1 MIKEGLPAYQEH
13 GESGALTNKKVVFR
27 FVFKV
32 KEKAVTIYFVTA

>member
-1 MIKEGLPAYQEH
+1 MAHEMSCAG
-13 GESGALTNKKVVFR
+13 VVFR